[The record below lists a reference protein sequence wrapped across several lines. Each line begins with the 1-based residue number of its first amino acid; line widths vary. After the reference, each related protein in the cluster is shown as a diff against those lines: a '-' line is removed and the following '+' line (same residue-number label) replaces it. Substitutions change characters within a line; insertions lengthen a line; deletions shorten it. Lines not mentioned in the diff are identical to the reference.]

1 MQRFFQTAGVVLI
14 LALPSFAENM
24 EPVPA
29 PADIGLQ
36 FRTEGDQQ
44 QFRLG
49 ELIPVKFSYSA
60 DIPGR
65 YIWVSQSKKLVGGH
79 PLEVSCSPSAERVN
93 SWPPSYEVDKFAQ
106 MLNSCGGVGGGIGS
120 GCGDCDWEQTLGT
133 GSVAFGPIPLNT
145 YVRFRTPG
153 TYSCIATSAD
163 VTTTLPDEK
172 IRSALLLTSNHVV
185 LNIVA
190 DLEWSHSAASSYA
203 AAYDKLCRGDDVPE
217 RHSLQCFDVAS
228 RITYLDTI
236 DSLATEVR
244 LFDGRNHGWDNG
256 FWNGILRTSYPTD
269 ALRLMANRIQD
280 SDVEVS
286 QAVLESLASWEL
298 RIDSPDAFQ
307 TASPATYHAQAVDK
321 LRRYVRLLGIS
332 LANKNSNVLRESA
345 KTYRVL
351 AEREYCEQQPLILKP
366 ERNQVL
372 ANTRSE

>member
-1 MQRFFQTAGVVLI
+1 MQRIFQTAGVVLI
-14 LALPSFAENM
+14 LALPSFAQNM
-24 EPVPA
+24 EPVPS

-49 ELIPVKFSYSA
+49 ELILVKFSYSA

-65 YIWVSQSKKLVGGH
+65 YIWVSQSKKLAGGR
-79 PLEVSCSPSAERVN
+79 PVEVSCSPSAERVN
-93 SWPPSYEVDKFAQ
+93 LWPPSYEPEKFAQ

-120 GCGDCDWEQTLGT
+120 GCADCDGEQTLGT
-133 GSVAFGPIPLNT
+133 ESVSFGLTPLNT

-153 TYSCIATSAD
+153 RYTCIATSAD
-163 VTTTLPDEK
+163 VTTALPDQK
-172 IRSALLLTSNHVV
+172 IRSALLVTSNPIV

-190 DLEWSHSAASSYA
+190 DPEWSHSAAISYA
-203 AAYDKLCRGDDVPE
+203 AVYDNFCRGDDVPE
-217 RHSLQCFDVAS
+217 RHSLQCFDVAG
-228 RITYLDTI
+228 RITYLDTV

-256 FWNGILRTSYPTD
+256 FWRAIEHTSYPTE
-269 ALRLMANRIQD
+269 AVPLMTNRIQD

-286 QAVLESLASWEL
+286 QLVLESLASWEL
-298 RIDSPDAFQ
+298 KIDSPDAFQ

-321 LRRYVRLLGIS
+321 LRRYVRLLGSS
-332 LANKNSNVLRESA
+332 LANKKSNVLRESA
-345 KTYRVL
+345 KTYRTL
-351 AEREYCEQQPLILKP
+351 AEREYCEQQPLILRP

-372 ANTRSE
+372 AHIRSE